1 MMMLHK
7 LLLLGVLM
15 VSIDTTFSHY
25 DKEYTPKN
33 RYQRSTTNLE
43 YLMKVLEERD
53 RLDKVDVD
61 LLKQIQTTV
70 HGTKMQEKSRSRS
83 QSQRN
88 IYVNHPRVSVLDRAR
103 TRQGQILGART
114 QNRSPLVEPKRNS
127 PFSNRNRNKLLG
139 GECQAFKTENTILKQ
154 QLLAAQSQQKQL
166 QTKSGLDL
174 DLDGPV
180 RALRLLNSIQGD
192 SNQATGPLDEL
203 LQAASKEQEILS
215 GIQLSSTLIT
225 PTPTISTII
234 DTTSFVTTSTVTLTR
249 EIGVYFHGKRIP
261 THILD
266 TEIQVQTVTST
277 LSRTIQITP
286 TPSWQTM
293 TISPTATQTNLPTTT
308 PSVANINY
316 LLAKQRKEKERQ
328 ALIDRIK
335 TVENQKSENLRSI
348 GEVRVIPKAFDS
360 LESLQGYFE
369 KNQLKKE
376 EPVSIFS
383 KLFPAIPTTSVST
396 MYISGSIPGEYSTSL
411 VTITLDAEG
420 QQLDRS
426 KRQVSHSSPQPL
438 VATLLPEV
446 GGDNLEDL
454 SDEEILSSFRVDT
467 GIDAKPS
474 EASDQCN
481 DKTVTVTV
489 TVTLTRTCSP

>member
-1 MMMLHK
+1 ML
-7 LLLLGVLM
+7 
-15 VSIDTTFSHY
+15 
-25 DKEYTPKN
+25 
-33 RYQRSTTNLE
+33 
-43 YLMKVLEERD
+43 
-53 RLDKVDVD
+53 D

-70 HGTKMQEKSRSRS
+70 HGTKMQEKSRSR
-83 QSQRN
+83 SQRN

-180 RALRLLNSIQGD
+180 RALRLLNRIQGD

-203 LQAASKEQEILS
+203 IQAASKEQEILS

-266 TEIQVQTVTST
+266 TEMQVQTVTST

-293 TISPTATQTNLPTTT
+293 TISPTATQTNLPTIT

-376 EPVSIFS
+376 EPVLIVS

-396 MYISGSIPGEYSTSL
+396 KYISRSIPGEYSTSL

-420 QQLDRS
+420 QQLDRK
-426 KRQVSHSSPQPL
+426 KRQVSPSSPQPV
-438 VATLLPEV
+438 VATLLPEI
-446 GGDNLEDL
+446 GGDNLDDL

-489 TVTLTRTCSP
+489 TLTRTCFP